1 MNDLLNNACHGK
13 CLGIAS
19 FVCPRSVAF
28 QSVDSQGGHR
38 KVPLKGERVRNMEGN
53 PNCVTAEGML
63 ILLVLL
69 AEGFSF

>member
-1 MNDLLNNACHGK
+1 MCGV
-13 CLGIAS
+13 LGIAS
-19 FVCPRSVAF
+19 FVCHQSVSF

-38 KVPLKGERVRNMEGN
+38 KGHVKGELVRNMEGN